1 MNERISEEVLREK
14 RVRPPVHPGRVLE
27 LEFLKPLGITAY
39 QLAKAIGVMPPR
51 VYEIVHG
58 ERAVSA
64 DTALRLGRYFGTG
77 PEFWINLQSHYDL
90 EVARDRAGEKIER
103 EVRPLS
109 PA

>member
-27 LEFLKPLGITAY
+27 LEFLEPLGMTAY

-51 VYEIVHG
+51 VYEIARG
-58 ERAVSA
+58 ERSVSA

-77 PEFWINLQSHYDL
+77 PEFWLNLQSHYDL
-90 EVARDRAGEKIER
+90 EVARDLIGERIER
-103 EVRPLS
+103 EVHPLS
-109 PA
+109 RA